1 MSEAEE
7 KSGGVILLVEDREE
21 DVILLRRAFTKANFL
36 NPIQVVSEGDE
47 AIAYLQGAGKY
58 ADRSEYPLP
67 KLVLLDLKM
76 PRKDG
81 FEVLQWIRQQP
92 GLSAIRVVVLTA
104 SDTVRDVNRAY
115 QLGANSFLTKPVD
128 FAQFAEMTLNLKG
141 YWLWLSRE
149 PQIGQLPPEQGPPA

>member
-36 NPIQVVSEGDE
+36 NPIQVVSDGDE

-115 QLGANSFLTKPVD
+115 QLGANSFLT
-128 FAQFAEMTLNLKG
+128 
-141 YWLWLSRE
+141 
-149 PQIGQLPPEQGPPA
+149 